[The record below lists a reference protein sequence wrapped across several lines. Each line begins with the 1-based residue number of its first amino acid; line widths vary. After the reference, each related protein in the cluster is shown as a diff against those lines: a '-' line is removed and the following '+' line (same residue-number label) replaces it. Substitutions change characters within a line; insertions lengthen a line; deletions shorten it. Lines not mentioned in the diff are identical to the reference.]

1 MKDGA
6 HEDSEDLEEW
16 SEDYS
21 GVDEHSDLASKA
33 THSSALPARSLE
45 VDQASLGQRL
55 DVFLSTLYPEVS
67 RSQIQ
72 RWIADGFVTIDARI
86 PKAGASLRTGQ
97 VLSICPPDPEPVN
110 SWQAEVMPLSI
121 VYEDEDVIVLNKP
134 SRLVVHPAAGH
145 ATGTLVNGLIAH
157 FPAISH
163 IARSGVVHRLDQDT
177 TGLMVA
183 AKSVA
188 AQLGLVGQL
197 QDRTVSRQY
206 LALVWGRVARQTLST
221 YMGRDPRDRQRMSV
235 LPEGKGKKAV
245 THVRPLG
252 SGDLFGMPVTLLECK
267 LETGRTHQ
275 IRVHLE
281 SIKNPIVGDRTYSR
295 YGPHSSRLSGGS
307 KTIESLLPGQALHA
321 QKLSFLHPVLGET
334 LRFNAE
340 PPANFIELLGLAGIS
355 LPSSQ

>member
-1 MKDGA
+1 MNDSA

-21 GVDEHSDLASKA
+21 GVDEHSELVDQA
-33 THSSALPARSLE
+33 THGARLAARSLE

-55 DVFLSTLYPEVS
+55 DVFLSALYPEVS

-72 RWIADGFVTIDARI
+72 RWITDGLVTIDARI

-97 VLSICPPDPEPVN
+97 VLSVCPPPPGPAN
-110 SWQAEVMPLSI
+110 RWQAEVMPLSI

-163 IARSGVVHRLDQDT
+163 IARSGIVHRLDQDT

-188 AQLGLVGQL
+188 AQLSLVGQL
-197 QDRTVSRQY
+197 QDRSVSRQY
-206 LALVWGRVARQTLST
+206 LALVWGRVERQTLST
-221 YMGRDPRDRQRMSV
+221 HMGRDPRDRQRMSV
-235 LPEGKGKKAV
+235 LSEGKGKKAV
-245 THVRPLG
+245 THVRPLAF
-252 SGDLFGMPVTLLECK
+252 GDLLGMPVTLLECK

-281 SIKNPIVGDRTYSR
+281 SIKNPIVGDRTYFR
-295 YGPHSSRLSGGS
+295 HGPHSSRLSGGL
-307 KTIESLLPGQALHA
+307 KIIERLLPGQALHA
-321 QKLSFLHPVLGET
+321 QKLSFCHPISGDT
-334 LRFNAE
+334 LRFNAG
-340 PPANFIELLGLAGIS
+340 PPEKFLELLGLAEIG